1 MNKQEKTKK
10 SKKREQTLFRI
21 GPMFALSSS
30 EREFEQ
36 LMKEKYLIPIKRKWK
51 ERPTYIT

>member
-1 MNKQEKTKK
+1 MNKQERAKR

-30 EREFEQ
+30 EKEFEQ
-36 LMKEKYLIPIKRKWK
+36 LMKKNYLIPIKRKWK
-51 ERPTYIT
+51 EPPTYIT